1 MAARARYVC
10 VRHSEDLLAMD
21 AKDHRDQP
29 ETENGI
35 CRLEW
40 IAWAIEAA
48 RRHKEG
54 EQQRPES
61 QHRTGQFESDDE

>member
-1 MAARARYVC
+1 
-10 VRHSEDLLAMD
+10 MD

-61 QHRTGQFESDDE
+61 AHRTDPFEPDEE

>member
-1 MAARARYVC
+1 MFPLS
-10 VRHSEDLLAMD
+10 HSEDLLAMD
-21 AKDHRDQP
+21 AKDHRDLP

-54 EQQRPES
+54 EQPALELP
-61 QHRTGQFESDDE
+61 HRSDPFESDEE

>member
-1 MAARARYVC
+1 
-10 VRHSEDLLAMD
+10 MD
-21 AKDHRDQP
+21 AKDHCEQSG
-29 ETENGI
+29 TENGI

-54 EQQRPES
+54 EQQRPELPN
-61 QHRTGQFESDDE
+61 RTDSFESDEE

>member
-1 MAARARYVC
+1 
-10 VRHSEDLLAMD
+10 MD
-21 AKDHRDQP
+21 ATDHREQP
-29 ETENGI
+29 ATPNGI

-54 EQQRPES
+54 DHQRPEPPNRGDRS
-61 QHRTGQFESDDE
+61 ESDEE